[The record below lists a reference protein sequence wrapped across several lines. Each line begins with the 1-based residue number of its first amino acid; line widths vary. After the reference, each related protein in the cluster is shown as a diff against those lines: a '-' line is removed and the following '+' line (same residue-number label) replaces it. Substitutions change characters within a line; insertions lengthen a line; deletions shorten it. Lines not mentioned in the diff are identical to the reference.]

1 MTGSVEDAHPTA
13 GRLAALLID
22 ASTEAISAAGGHAG
36 GIYLRSRTPGLLRL
50 AVLAGLPGPLFR
62 PWWRLHA
69 DRPFPVADAY
79 RLGVQVILPNATETM
94 RRYPQFAAGL
104 PFQFGSLYVPVVAG
118 ATTYGV
124 LTVLRP
130 AVTDAAEV
138 LSGRDRVV
146 RLAQELAEALRGL
159 EDEDP
164 DQVAWDGEPVC
175 LRPPTASTSVGRVGR
190 FAWDPETTYITLD
203 EDLHT
208 LLGVPPS
215 EFAGTIEAFAEA
227 VAPSDAHRILA
238 TLRDTAVGRP
248 PALPLYLRDEDGEL
262 RLLDLW
268 NACEPPAAPAVR
280 GVVVA
285 PGPAPTADSAADLLP
300 EGVFCVDRLG
310 LVVYANPRAAQL
322 LGRPRAELVGRDL
335 WEAVPWLARPDF
347 EDHLR
352 AALLTP
358 DPVHFHLV
366 RPPGGEPQ
374 TGSTVRGPELLEPE
388 PRPPER
394 DSSAEPSVRGPGAG
408 PTAGKPGAGSTV
420 PEPETGSP
428 ARDTSAEPGAEEPGP
443 GRAPAPREPERDA
456 GARPTAAEPGP
467 GPTAQ
472 EARQPQSVHDAG
484 TTPTAGEP
492 GPGWTAQDARQP
504 QSVQGAGTKPTTGEP
519 GAGPTAQEARQ
530 PQSVHDAGTTPT
542 TGEPGPGPT
551 AQGPQAPH
559 SVHHTGTTPTT
570 GEPGPGPTAQ
580 GPQAPHSVHHTGTT
594 PTAKGS
600 ESPLPTRDAGSPSR
614 AHGTGSP
621 PPAQDTGPPPPADHP
636 GSPRPAPDPGPPPPA
651 TPHIAPTQDTSASPQ
666 PYEGDWLALSV
677 HSGPDRL
684 TCTVRPASRVPD
696 SPAGQEMSE
705 GGVSPLAPLYRP
717 IALAIALTEASTARQ
732 VSAVVMRELLPA
744 FGGRRLA
751 IYLLQERHLYLEWE
765 AGFPKGFL
773 APFEGVDL
781 GARLPG
787 VETLT
792 TGRPL
797 FFDSME
803 QLTAAYPGIPLDAA
817 EGARAFLPLIA
828 SGRPVGSCILG
839 FDRPRS
845 FSTEERTVLTALA
858 GLIAHAMEKAQ
869 RYESETVLARG
880 LQQALL
886 PRRLAA
892 HPLLETTGR
901 YLPGTAGMEVGGDW
915 YDVVESGDGLALV
928 IGDVQGHGVQAAA
941 TMGQLRTAVRAFAL
955 GDRPPDE
962 VLSSTNHLLIDLDP
976 GLFASCCYIRLDPAT
991 GVARAARAGHP
1002 PPLLRSPDGRTRVLD
1017 LPGGVV
1023 LGVAPR
1029 ARYPVTELRME
1040 PGAILALYTD
1050 GLVEKPGSDIDQGI
1064 TALRVALAKAGA
1076 PAARPGS
1083 RFLAGVADRL
1093 TATARHALD
1102 RPDDI
1107 ALLLATRRATPTRSP

>member
-1 MTGSVEDAHPTA
+1 MTGSVEDPDPTA
-13 GRLAALLID
+13 GRLTALLID
-22 ASTEAISAAGGHAG
+22 ASTEAVSAAGGHAG
-36 GIYLRSRTPGLLRL
+36 GVYLRSRTPGLLRL
-50 AVLAGLPGPLFR
+50 AVLSGLPGPLFR
-62 PWWRLHA
+62 PWWRLHV

-79 RLGVQVILPNATETM
+79 RLGVQVVLPNATETM

-104 PFQFGSLYVPVVAG
+104 PFQFGSLYVPVIG
-118 ATTYGV
+118 GSTTFGV
-124 LTVLRP
+124 LAVLRP

-138 LSGRDRVV
+138 LAGRDRMV
-146 RLAQELAEALRGL
+146 RLAQELGEALRDL
-159 EDEDP
+159 EDGKP
-164 DQVAWDGEPVC
+164 DQVAWEGEPVC
-175 LRPPTASTSVGRVGR
+175 LRPPTASASVGRAGR
-190 FAWDPETTYITLD
+190 FAWDPASAGITLD

-208 LLGVPPS
+208 LLGLPPS
-215 EFAGTIEAFAEA
+215 EFAGTVEAFAEA
-227 VAPSDAHRILA
+227 VAPSDTHRILA
-238 TLRDTAVGRP
+238 TLRDTAAGRP
-248 PALPLYLRDEDGEL
+248 PALPLYLRDKDGAL

-268 NACEPPAAPAVR
+268 NAYEPPAAPAVR

-300 EGVFCVDRLG
+300 DGVFCVDRLG
-310 LVVYANPRAAQL
+310 LVVYANPRAAEL

-366 RPPGGEPQ
+366 RPP
-374 TGSTVRGPELLEPE
+374 TREPE
-388 PRPPER
+388 PRPAAQDNGALR
-394 DSSAEPSVRGPGAG
+394 SAQG
-408 PTAGKPGAGSTV
+408 
-420 PEPETGSP
+420 TGSP
-428 ARDTSAEPGAEEPGP
+428 RSEREDAPPRADQNDAPPRANRDDAPPRSDQDDPPPRADREDAPPRAEQDDPPP
-443 GRAPAPREPERDA
+443 PAGDA
-456 GARPTAAEPGP
+456 
-467 GPTAQ
+467 
-472 EARQPQSVHDAG
+472 QP
-484 TTPTAGEP
+484 
-492 GPGWTAQDARQP
+492 
-504 QSVQGAGTKPTTGEP
+504 
-519 GAGPTAQEARQ
+519 
-530 PQSVHDAGTTPT
+530 
-542 TGEPGPGPT
+542 
-551 AQGPQAPH
+551 
-559 SVHHTGTTPTT
+559 
-570 GEPGPGPTAQ
+570 
-580 GPQAPHSVHHTGTT
+580 
-594 PTAKGS
+594 
-600 ESPLPTRDAGSPSR
+600 
-614 AHGTGSP
+614 P
-621 PPAQDTGPPPPADHP
+621 PPAQDTEPA
-636 GSPRPAPDPGPPPPA
+636 
-651 TPHIAPTQDTSASPQ
+651 PQ

-677 HSGPDRL
+677 HPGPDRL
-684 TCTVRPASRVPD
+684 TCTVRPASRVAG
-696 SPAGQEMSE
+696 SPAAQETAE
-705 GGVSPLAPLYRP
+705 GASPLAPLYRP
-717 IALAIALTEASTARQ
+717 IALAIALTEAATARQ

-765 AGFPKGFL
+765 AGFPQGFL
-773 APFEGVDL
+773 APFDGVDM
-781 GARLPG
+781 GTHLPG

-803 QLTAAYPGIPLDAA
+803 ELTAAYPGIALDAT

-886 PRRLAA
+886 PRRLSA
-892 HPLLETTGR
+892 HPQLETAGR

-941 TMGQLRTAVRAFAL
+941 TMGQLRSAVRAFAL

-962 VLSSTNHLLIDLDP
+962 VMSSTNHLLIDLDP

-1002 PPLLRSPDGRTRVLD
+1002 PPLLRSADGRTRVLD

-1029 ARYPVTELRME
+1029 ARYPVTELQME

-1050 GLVEKPGSDIDQGI
+1050 GLVERPGSDIDEGI

-1107 ALLLATRRATPTRSP
+1107 ALLLATRRAAPSGSP

>member
-1 MTGSVEDAHPTA
+1 MTGSVEDAHLTA
-13 GRLAALLID
+13 GRLTALLID

-36 GIYLRSRTPGLLRL
+36 GVYLRSRTPGLLRL
-50 AVLAGLPGPLFR
+50 AVLSGLPGPLFH

-79 RLGVQVILPNATETM
+79 RLGVQVVLPNATETM

-104 PFQFGSLYVPVVAG
+104 PFQFGSLYVPVVG
-118 ATTYGV
+118 GSTTYGV

-138 LSGRDRVV
+138 LSEHDRVV
-146 RLAQELAEALRGL
+146 RLAQELGAALRGL
-159 EDEDP
+159 EDAHP
-164 DQVAWDGEPVC
+164 DQVVWDGEPVC
-175 LRPPTASTSVGRVGR
+175 LRPPTASTSLGRAGR
-190 FAWDPETTYITLD
+190 FAWDPETADITLD

-208 LLGVPPS
+208 LLGMPPS
-215 EFAGTIEAFAEA
+215 EFPGTVEAFAEA
-227 VAPSDAHRILA
+227 VAPTDAHRILA
-238 TLRDTAVGRP
+238 TLRDTAAGRP
-248 PALPLYLRDEDGEL
+248 PALPLYLRAEDGAL

-268 NACEPPAAPAVR
+268 NAYEPPAAPAVR

-285 PGPAPTADSAADLLP
+285 PGPGPTADSAADLLP
-300 EGVFCVDRLG
+300 DGVFCVDRLG

-322 LGRPRAELVGRDL
+322 LGRPRTELVGRDL
-335 WEAVPWLARPDF
+335 WESVPWLRRPDF

-352 AALLTP
+352 AALLAP

-366 RPPGGEPQ
+366 RPP
-374 TGSTVRGPELLEPE
+374 
-388 PRPPER
+388 
-394 DSSAEPSVRGPGAG
+394 
-408 PTAGKPGAGSTV
+408 
-420 PEPETGSP
+420 
-428 ARDTSAEPGAEEPGP
+428 
-443 GRAPAPREPERDA
+443 
-456 GARPTAAEPGP
+456 
-467 GPTAQ
+467 AQ
-472 EARQPQSVHDAG
+472 ESETR
-484 TTPTAGEP
+484 
-492 GPGWTAQDARQP
+492 
-504 QSVQGAGTKPTTGEP
+504 
-519 GAGPTAQEARQ
+519 
-530 PQSVHDAGTTPT
+530 
-542 TGEPGPGPT
+542 PT
-551 AQGPQAPH
+551 AQG
-559 SVHHTGTTPTT
+559 
-570 GEPGPGPTAQ
+570 
-580 GPQAPHSVHHTGTT
+580 
-594 PTAKGS
+594 
-600 ESPLPTRDAGSPSR
+600 
-614 AHGTGSP
+614 TGSP
-621 PPAQDTGPPPPADHP
+621 LSARNAGPPLYAGDAGTPRSAQDTRPPQSAQDAGAPSSTRDTRPPPSAQDTGPAQ
-636 GSPRPAPDPGPPPPA
+636 RA
-651 TPHIAPTQDTSASPQ
+651 
-666 PYEGDWLALSV
+666 YEGDWLALSV
-677 HSGPDRL
+677 HPGPDRL
-684 TCTVRPASRVPD
+684 TCTVRPASRVKD
-696 SPAGQEMSE
+696 SPEGQETAELSE
-705 GGVSPLAPLYRP
+705 TGMSPLAPLYRP
-717 IALAIALTEASTARQ
+717 IALAIALTEAVTARQ

-765 AGFPKGFL
+765 TGFPKGFL

-781 GARLPG
+781 GTHLPG

-803 QLTAAYPGIPLDAA
+803 QLTAAYPGIPLDAT

-828 SGRPVGSCILG
+828 SGRAVGSCILG
-839 FDRPRS
+839 FDRPRG

-869 RYESETVLARG
+869 RYESETALARG

-886 PRRLAA
+886 PRRLSA
-892 HPLLETTGR
+892 HPQLETAGR

-941 TMGQLRTAVRAFAL
+941 TMGQLRSAVRAFAL

-962 VLSSTNHLLIDLDP
+962 VMSSTNHLLIDLDP

-1023 LGVAPR
+1023 LGVAPK
-1029 ARYPVTELRME
+1029 ARYPVTELQME

-1050 GLVEKPGSDIDQGI
+1050 GLVERPGSDIDEGI

-1076 PAARPGS
+1076 PVARPGG
-1083 RFLAGVADRL
+1083 RFLASVADRL
-1093 TATARHALD
+1093 TATARHATD

-1107 ALLLATRRATPTRSP
+1107 ALLLATRRTAPPPGPH

>member
-13 GRLAALLID
+13 GRLTALLID
-22 ASTEAISAAGGHAG
+22 ASTEAISAGGGHAG
-36 GIYLRSRTPGLLRL
+36 GVYLRSRTPGLLRL
-50 AVLAGLPGPLFR
+50 AVLSGLPGPLFR

-79 RLGVQVILPNATETM
+79 RLGVQVVLPNATETM

-104 PFQFGSLYVPVVAG
+104 PFQFGSLYVPVVG
-118 ATTYGV
+118 GSTTYGV

-138 LSGRDRVV
+138 LAEHDRVV
-146 RLAQELAEALRGL
+146 RLAQELGAALRGL
-159 EDEDP
+159 EDAHP

-175 LRPPTASTSVGRVGR
+175 LRPPTASTSLGRAGR
-190 FAWDPETTYITLD
+190 FAWDPETADITLD

-208 LLGVPPS
+208 LLGMPPS
-215 EFAGTIEAFAEA
+215 EFPGTVEAFAEA
-227 VAPSDAHRILA
+227 VAPTDAHRILA

-248 PALPLYLRDEDGEL
+248 PALPLYLRAEDGAL

-268 NACEPPAAPAVR
+268 NAYEPPAAPAVR

-285 PGPAPTADSAADLLP
+285 PGPGPTADSAADLLP
-300 EGVFCVDRLG
+300 DGVFCVDRLG

-335 WEAVPWLARPDF
+335 WEAVPWLRRPDF

-366 RPPGGEPQ
+366 RPSAQESE
-374 TGSTVRGPELLEPE
+374 T
-388 PRPPER
+388 RP
-394 DSSAEPSVRGPGAG
+394 SAQG
-408 PTAGKPGAGSTV
+408 
-420 PEPETGSP
+420 TGSP
-428 ARDTSAEPGAEEPGP
+428 RSAG
-443 GRAPAPREPERDA
+443 
-456 GARPTAAEPGP
+456 
-467 GPTAQ
+467 
-472 EARQPQSVHDAG
+472 
-484 TTPTAGEP
+484 
-492 GPGWTAQDARQP
+492 
-504 QSVQGAGTKPTTGEP
+504 
-519 GAGPTAQEARQ
+519 
-530 PQSVHDAGTTPT
+530 
-542 TGEPGPGPT
+542 
-551 AQGPQAPH
+551 
-559 SVHHTGTTPTT
+559 
-570 GEPGPGPTAQ
+570 
-580 GPQAPHSVHHTGTT
+580 
-594 PTAKGS
+594 
-600 ESPLPTRDAGSPSR
+600 DAGSPP
-614 AHGTGSP
+614 SP
-621 PPAQDTGPPPPADHP
+621 RNFGPSAQDAE
-636 GSPRPAPDPGPPPPA
+636 SAQRPYD
-651 TPHIAPTQDTSASPQ
+651 
-666 PYEGDWLALSV
+666 GDWLALSV

-684 TCTVRPASRVPD
+684 TCTIRPASRVKD
-696 SPAGQEMSE
+696 SPEGQETAESSE
-705 GGVSPLAPLYRP
+705 TGMSPLAPLYRP
-717 IALAIALTEASTARQ
+717 IALAIALTEAVTARQ

-765 AGFPKGFL
+765 TGFPKGFL
-773 APFEGVDL
+773 SPFDGVDL
-781 GARLPG
+781 GTHLPG

-803 QLTAAYPGIPLDAA
+803 QLTATYPGIPLDAT

-828 SGRPVGSCILG
+828 SGRAVGSCILG

-869 RYESETVLARG
+869 RYESEAALARG

-892 HPLLETTGR
+892 HPQLETTGR

-941 TMGQLRTAVRAFAL
+941 TMGQLRSAVRAFAL

-962 VLSSTNHLLIDLDP
+962 VMSSTNHLLIDLDP

-1002 PPLLRSPDGRTRVLD
+1002 PPLLRSPDGR
-1017 LPGGVV
+1017 
-1023 LGVAPR
+1023 
-1029 ARYPVTELRME
+1029 
-1040 PGAILALYTD
+1040 
-1050 GLVEKPGSDIDQGI
+1050 
-1064 TALRVALAKAGA
+1064 
-1076 PAARPGS
+1076 
-1083 RFLAGVADRL
+1083 
-1093 TATARHALD
+1093 
-1102 RPDDI
+1102 
-1107 ALLLATRRATPTRSP
+1107 

>member
-13 GRLAALLID
+13 GRLTALLID
-22 ASTEAISAAGGHAG
+22 ASTEAISAGGGHAG
-36 GIYLRSRTPGLLRL
+36 GVYLRSRTPGLLRL
-50 AVLAGLPGPLFR
+50 AVLSGLPGPLFR

-79 RLGVQVILPNATETM
+79 RLGVQVVLPNATETM

-104 PFQFGSLYVPVVAG
+104 PFQFGSLYVPVVG
-118 ATTYGV
+118 GSTTYGV

-130 AVTDAAEV
+130 AVTDAADV
-138 LSGRDRVV
+138 LAEHDRVV
-146 RLAQELAEALRGL
+146 RLAQELGAALRGL
-159 EDEDP
+159 EDAHP

-175 LRPPTASTSVGRVGR
+175 LRPPTASTSLGRVGR
-190 FAWDPETTYITLD
+190 FAWDPETADITLD

-208 LLGVPPS
+208 LLGMPPS
-215 EFAGTIEAFAEA
+215 EFPGTVEAFAEA
-227 VAPSDAHRILA
+227 VAPTDAHRILA

-248 PALPLYLRDEDGEL
+248 PALPLYLRDEEGAL
-262 RLLDLW
+262 CLLDLW
-268 NACEPPAAPAVR
+268 NAYEPPAAPAVR

-285 PGPAPTADSAADLLP
+285 PGPGPTADSAADLLP
-300 EGVFCVDRLG
+300 DGVFCVDRLG

-335 WEAVPWLARPDF
+335 WEAVPWLRRPDF

-366 RPPGGEPQ
+366 RPSAQESQ
-374 TGSTVRGPELLEPE
+374 T
-388 PRPPER
+388 RPP
-394 DSSAEPSVRGPGAG
+394 AQV
-408 PTAGKPGAGSTV
+408 
-420 PEPETGSP
+420 TGSP
-428 ARDTSAEPGAEEPGP
+428 RSAA
-443 GRAPAPREPERDA
+443 
-456 GARPTAAEPGP
+456 
-467 GPTAQ
+467 
-472 EARQPQSVHDAG
+472 
-484 TTPTAGEP
+484 
-492 GPGWTAQDARQP
+492 
-504 QSVQGAGTKPTTGEP
+504 
-519 GAGPTAQEARQ
+519 
-530 PQSVHDAGTTPT
+530 
-542 TGEPGPGPT
+542 
-551 AQGPQAPH
+551 
-559 SVHHTGTTPTT
+559 
-570 GEPGPGPTAQ
+570 
-580 GPQAPHSVHHTGTT
+580 
-594 PTAKGS
+594 
-600 ESPLPTRDAGSPSR
+600 DAGSPRSAQGAESPR
-614 AHGTGSP
+614 SAQGAESPRSAADAVSPPPTQNAGPPPSSQHAGSPQSARNAESPRSAQGAESPLSARDVESPPSARNAGSP
-621 PPAQDTGPPPPADHP
+621 PSAQDTRPPPSA
-636 GSPRPAPDPGPPPPA
+636 
-651 TPHIAPTQDTSASPQ
+651 QDAESAQQ

-684 TCTVRPASRVPD
+684 TCTIRPASRVKD
-696 SPAGQEMSE
+696 SPEGQVTAELSE
-705 GGVSPLAPLYRP
+705 TGMSPLAPLYRP
-717 IALAIALTEASTARQ
+717 IALAIALTEAVTARQ

-765 AGFPKGFL
+765 TGFPKGFL
-773 APFEGVDL
+773 SPFDGVDL
-781 GARLPG
+781 GTHLPG

-803 QLTAAYPGIPLDAA
+803 QLTATYPGIPLDAT

-828 SGRPVGSCILG
+828 SGRAVGSCILG
-839 FDRPRS
+839 FDRPRT
-845 FSTEERTVLTALA
+845 FSTEDRTVLTALA

-869 RYESETVLARG
+869 RYESEAALARG

-892 HPLLETTGR
+892 HPQLETTGR

-941 TMGQLRTAVRAFAL
+941 TMGQLRSAVRAFAL

-962 VLSSTNHLLIDLDP
+962 VMSSTNHLLIDLDP

-1023 LGVAPR
+1023 LGVDPR
-1029 ARYPVTELRME
+1029 ARYPVTELQME

-1050 GLVEKPGSDIDQGI
+1050 GLVERPGSDIDEGI

-1076 PAARPGS
+1076 PAARPVG

-1107 ALLLATRRATPTRSP
+1107 ALLLATRRTAPPPGPH

>member
-13 GRLAALLID
+13 GRLTALLID
-22 ASTEAISAAGGHAG
+22 ASTEAISAGGGHAG
-36 GIYLRSRTPGLLRL
+36 GVYLRSRTPGLLRL
-50 AVLAGLPGPLFR
+50 AVLSGLPGPLFR

-79 RLGVQVILPNATETM
+79 RLGVQVVLPNATETM

-104 PFQFGSLYVPVVAG
+104 PFQFGSLYVPVVG
-118 ATTYGV
+118 GSTTYGV

-138 LSGRDRVV
+138 LAEHDRVV
-146 RLAQELAEALRGL
+146 RLAQELGAALRGL
-159 EDEDP
+159 EDAHP
-164 DQVAWDGEPVC
+164 DEVAWDGEPVC
-175 LRPPTASTSVGRVGR
+175 LRPPTASTSLGRAGR
-190 FAWDPETTYITLD
+190 FAWDPETADITLD

-208 LLGVPPS
+208 LLGMPPS
-215 EFAGTIEAFAEA
+215 EFPGTVEAFAEA
-227 VAPSDAHRILA
+227 VAPTDAHRILA

-248 PALPLYLRDEDGEL
+248 PALPLYLRDEDGAL

-268 NACEPPAAPAVR
+268 NAYEPPAAPAVR

-285 PGPAPTADSAADLLP
+285 PGPGPTADSAADLLP
-300 EGVFCVDRLG
+300 DGVFCVDRLG

-335 WEAVPWLARPDF
+335 WEAVPWLRRPDF

-366 RPPGGEPQ
+366 RPSAQESE
-374 TGSTVRGPELLEPE
+374 TGP
-388 PRPPER
+388 
-394 DSSAEPSVRGPGAG
+394 SAQG
-408 PTAGKPGAGSTV
+408 
-420 PEPETGSP
+420 TGSP
-428 ARDTSAEPGAEEPGP
+428 RSAG
-443 GRAPAPREPERDA
+443 DA
-456 GARPTAAEPGP
+456 GSPPSAQHAGP
-467 GPTAQ
+467 PPSSQHAGP
-472 EARQPQSVHDAG
+472 PQSAKNAG
-484 TTPTAGEP
+484 SPP
-492 GPGWTAQDARQP
+492 SAQDAGPPPSSQHTGAP
-504 QSVQGAGTKPTTGEP
+504 QS
-519 GAGPTAQEARQ
+519 AQ
-530 PQSVHDAGTTPT
+530 DA
-542 TGEPGPGPT
+542 
-551 AQGPQAPH
+551 
-559 SVHHTGTTPTT
+559 
-570 GEPGPGPTAQ
+570 
-580 GPQAPHSVHHTGTT
+580 
-594 PTAKGS
+594 
-600 ESPLPTRDAGSPSR
+600 ESPLSARDAGSPPSAR
-614 AHGTGSP
+614 NL
-621 PPAQDTGPPPPADHP
+621 GPPPSA
-636 GSPRPAPDPGPPPPA
+636 
-651 TPHIAPTQDTSASPQ
+651 QDAESAQ
-666 PYEGDWLALSV
+666 RPYEGDWLALSV
-677 HSGPDRL
+677 YSGPDRL
-684 TCTVRPASRVPD
+684 TCTIRPASRVKD
-696 SPAGQEMSE
+696 SPEGQETAELSE
-705 GGVSPLAPLYRP
+705 TGMSPLAPLYRP
-717 IALAIALTEASTARQ
+717 IALAIALTEAVTARQ

-765 AGFPKGFL
+765 TGFPKGFL
-773 APFEGVDL
+773 SPFDGVDL
-781 GARLPG
+781 GTHLPG

-803 QLTAAYPGIPLDAA
+803 QLTATYPGIPLDAT

-828 SGRPVGSCILG
+828 SGRAVGSCILG

-869 RYESETVLARG
+869 RYESEAALARG

-892 HPLLETTGR
+892 HPQLETTGR

-941 TMGQLRTAVRAFAL
+941 TMGQLRSAVRAFAL

-962 VLSSTNHLLIDLDP
+962 VMSSTNHLLIDLDP

-1023 LGVAPR
+1023 LGVDPR
-1029 ARYPVTELRME
+1029 ARYPVTELQME

-1050 GLVEKPGSDIDQGI
+1050 GLVERPGSDIDEGI

-1076 PAARPGS
+1076 PAARPVG

-1107 ALLLATRRATPTRSP
+1107 ALLLASRRTAPPPGPH

>member
-13 GRLAALLID
+13 GRLTALLID
-22 ASTEAISAAGGHAG
+22 ASTEAISAGGGHAG
-36 GIYLRSRTPGLLRL
+36 GVYLRSRTPGLLRL
-50 AVLAGLPGPLFR
+50 AVLSGLPGPLFR

-79 RLGVQVILPNATETM
+79 RLGVQVVLPNATETM

-104 PFQFGSLYVPVVAG
+104 PFQFGSLYVPVVG
-118 ATTYGV
+118 GSTTYGV

-138 LSGRDRVV
+138 LAEHDRVV
-146 RLAQELAEALRGL
+146 RLAQELGAALRGL
-159 EDEDP
+159 EDAHP

-175 LRPPTASTSVGRVGR
+175 LRPPTASTSLGRTGR
-190 FAWDPETTYITLD
+190 FAWDPETADITLD

-208 LLGVPPS
+208 LLGMPPS
-215 EFAGTIEAFAEA
+215 EFPGTVEAFAEA
-227 VAPSDAHRILA
+227 VAPTDAHRILA

-248 PALPLYLRDEDGEL
+248 PALPLYLRDEDGAL

-268 NACEPPAAPAVR
+268 NAYEPPAAPAVR

-285 PGPAPTADSAADLLP
+285 PGPGPTADSAADLLP
-300 EGVFCVDRLG
+300 DGVFCVDRLG

-335 WEAVPWLARPDF
+335 WEAVPWLRRPDF

-366 RPPGGEPQ
+366 RPSAQ
-374 TGSTVRGPELLEPE
+374 DSAT
-388 PRPPER
+388 RPPP
-394 DSSAEPSVRGPGAG
+394 AQG
-408 PTAGKPGAGSTV
+408 
-420 PEPETGSP
+420 TGSP
-428 ARDTSAEPGAEEPGP
+428 RSAG
-443 GRAPAPREPERDA
+443 DA
-456 GARPTAAEPGP
+456 GS
-467 GPTAQ
+467 
-472 EARQPQSVHDAG
+472 PQSA
-484 TTPTAGEP
+484 
-492 GPGWTAQDARQP
+492 
-504 QSVQGAGTKPTTGEP
+504 QGA
-519 GAGPTAQEARQ
+519 
-530 PQSVHDAGTTPT
+530 
-542 TGEPGPGPT
+542 
-551 AQGPQAPH
+551 
-559 SVHHTGTTPTT
+559 
-570 GEPGPGPTAQ
+570 
-580 GPQAPHSVHHTGTT
+580 
-594 PTAKGS
+594 
-600 ESPLPTRDAGSPSR
+600 ESPLSARDAGSPPS
-614 AHGTGSP
+614 
-621 PPAQDTGPPPPADHP
+621 AQDTGSPLSSQHA
-636 GSPRPAPDPGPPPPA
+636 GSPQSVQDAGPPPSSQHA
-651 TPHIAPTQDTSASPQ
+651 GSPQ
-666 PYEGDWLALSV
+666 SARDPGSLRSAGDAVSPQSAQDAGPPPSSQHAGSPQSARDAGSPPSAQDARPPLSAQDAESAQRPYDGDWLALSV

-684 TCTVRPASRVPD
+684 TCTVRPASRVKD
-696 SPAGQEMSE
+696 SPEGQETAELSE
-705 GGVSPLAPLYRP
+705 TGVSPLAPLYRP
-717 IALAIALTEASTARQ
+717 IALAIALTEAVTARQ

-765 AGFPKGFL
+765 TGFPKGFL
-773 APFEGVDL
+773 SPFDGVDL
-781 GARLPG
+781 GTHLPG

-803 QLTAAYPGIPLDAA
+803 QLTATYPGIPLDAT

-828 SGRPVGSCILG
+828 SGRAVGSCILG

-869 RYESETVLARG
+869 RYESETALARG

-892 HPLLETTGR
+892 HPQLETTGR

-941 TMGQLRTAVRAFAL
+941 TMGQLRSAVRAFAL

-962 VLSSTNHLLIDLDP
+962 VMSSTNHLLIDLDP

-1023 LGVAPR
+1023 LGVDPK
-1029 ARYPVTELRME
+1029 ARYPVTELQME

-1050 GLVEKPGSDIDQGI
+1050 GLVERPGSDIDEGI

-1076 PAARPGS
+1076 PAARPVG

-1107 ALLLATRRATPTRSP
+1107 ALLLATRRTAPSPGPH

>member
-1 MTGSVEDAHPTA
+1 MTGSAEDAHPTA

-36 GIYLRSRTPGLLRL
+36 GVYLRSRTPGLLRL
-50 AVLAGLPGPLFR
+50 AALSGLPGPLFR
-62 PWWRLHA
+62 PWWRLHS

-79 RLGVQVILPNATETM
+79 RLGVQVVLPNATETM

-104 PFQFGSLYVPVVAG
+104 PFQFGSLYVPVVG
-118 ATTYGV
+118 GSTTYGV

-130 AVTDAAEV
+130 AVADAAEV
-138 LSGRDRVV
+138 LAEHDRVV
-146 RLAQELAEALRGL
+146 RLAQELGAALRRL
-159 EDEDP
+159 EDANP

-175 LRPPTASTSVGRVGR
+175 LRPPTASASLGRAGR
-190 FAWDPETTYITLD
+190 FAWDPETADITLD

-215 EFAGTIEAFAEA
+215 EFPGTVEAFAEA

-238 TLRDTAVGRP
+238 TLRDTAAGRP
-248 PALPLYLRDEDGEL
+248 PALPLYLRAVDGAL

-268 NACEPPAAPAVR
+268 NAYEPPAAPAVR

-285 PGPAPTADSAADLLP
+285 PGPGPTADSAADLLP
-300 EGVFCVDRLG
+300 DGVFCVDRLG

-335 WEAVPWLARPDF
+335 WEAVPWLGRPDF

-366 RPPGGEPQ
+366 RPSAQESE
-374 TGSTVRGPELLEPE
+374 TR
-388 PRPPER
+388 RPAQ
-394 DSSAEPSVRGPGAG
+394 D
-408 PTAGKPGAGSTV
+408 
-420 PEPETGSP
+420 TGSP
-428 ARDTSAEPGAEEPGP
+428 LAT
-443 GRAPAPREPERDA
+443 
-456 GARPTAAEPGP
+456 
-467 GPTAQ
+467 Q
-472 EARQPQSVHDAG
+472 G
-484 TTPTAGEP
+484 TG
-492 GPGWTAQDARQP
+492 
-504 QSVQGAGTKPTTGEP
+504 
-519 GAGPTAQEARQ
+519 
-530 PQSVHDAGTTPT
+530 
-542 TGEPGPGPT
+542 
-551 AQGPQAPH
+551 
-559 SVHHTGTTPTT
+559 
-570 GEPGPGPTAQ
+570 
-580 GPQAPHSVHHTGTT
+580 
-594 PTAKGS
+594 
-600 ESPLPTRDAGSPSR
+600 SPLAARDAGSPRS
-614 AHGTGSP
+614 
-621 PPAQDTGPPPPADHP
+621 AQDA
-636 GSPRPAPDPGPPPPA
+636 GSPRSARDTRPPP
-651 TPHIAPTQDTSASPQ
+651 SARAAESAQP
-666 PYEGDWLALSV
+666 PYEGDLLALSV
-677 HSGPDRL
+677 HPGPDRL
-684 TCTVRPASRVPD
+684 TCTVRPASRVKD
-696 SPAGQEMSE
+696 SPEGQETAELSETGMSA
-705 GGVSPLAPLYRP
+705 LAPLYRP
-717 IALAIALTEASTARQ
+717 IALAIALTEAVTARQ

-765 AGFPKGFL
+765 TGFPKGFL

-781 GARLPG
+781 GTHLPG

-803 QLTAAYPGIPLDAA
+803 QLTAAYPGIPLDAT
-817 EGARAFLPLIA
+817 EGARAFLPLIS
-828 SGRPVGSCILG
+828 SGRAVGSCILG

-869 RYESETVLARG
+869 RYESETALARG

-892 HPLLETTGR
+892 HPQLETTGR

-941 TMGQLRTAVRAFAL
+941 TMGQLRSAVRAFAL

-962 VLSSTNHLLIDLDP
+962 VMSSTNHLLTDLDP

-1023 LGVAPR
+1023 LGVDPR

-1050 GLVEKPGSDIDQGI
+1050 GLVERPGSDIDEGI

-1076 PAARPGS
+1076 PAARPGG

-1107 ALLLATRRATPTRSP
+1107 ALLLATRRAAAPPGSH